1 MSTPLAPPG
10 LDDVHIWQVSL
21 DVGSDEL
28 EALAA
33 VLTPDERER
42 ASRFVQ
48 PCDAARSA
56 AARGH
61 LRQLLGGYLAC
72 PAAEVRLGAGRA
84 GKPYVTN
91 PGANWLRFNMS
102 HSGDQA
108 LIGVANGREVG
119 VDIERVQPEL
129 ADPSLAGLFT
139 PAEQRTLASLTRD
152 EYVRQC
158 FWLWT
163 RKEAV
168 VKGLGIGLMAPLDG
182 VDVLDDHVLLKRNL
196 NELLSASTAQWNVRS
211 LNLGVRSSAAVA
223 VQAPSASTHADH
235 VVQRRIA
242 DRDGDRRQPAFA
254 QSGNSSV
261 REDLSAPGGR
271 VFRSVAKVS
280 GSLLIAT
287 AASAAAA
294 TPASAAPPQ
303 GTVVVVHGLRGI
315 VADVSVDG
323 AVVMRGFAPSRVSD
337 GLHLPAGPHTITIQ
351 RSGAAPGSAPLVTQ
365 RVDVPADA
373 ETALVAGLSESGSP
387 VLTAYS
393 DQPGSFNVNGSSIVI
408 RNAASVPT
416 SLPVLDG
423 QAVAAAI
430 AASHEVTLPT
440 APGEHTLSLKVA
452 QGGAPLVGTQKV
464 PVTPG
469 MATVLYLTGSSK
481 NATLGWLAVPVK
493 LASTRLQPHTVKT
506 GNSGLAAERPGVFAP
521 AGSTAAPLAWL
532 GALALAGMSWSA
544 LRLRSR
550 RRAFSTC
557 D

>member
-1 MSTPLAPPG
+1 M
-10 LDDVHIWQVSL
+10 
-21 DVGSDEL
+21 
-28 EALAA
+28 
-33 VLTPDERER
+33 
-42 ASRFVQ
+42 
-48 PCDAARSA
+48 
-56 AARGH
+56 
-61 LRQLLGGYLAC
+61 
-72 PAAEVRLGAGRA
+72 
-84 GKPYVTN
+84 
-91 PGANWLRFNMS
+91 
-102 HSGDQA
+102 
-108 LIGVANGREVG
+108 
-119 VDIERVQPEL
+119 
-129 ADPSLAGLFT
+129 
-139 PAEQRTLASLTRD
+139 
-152 EYVRQC
+152 
-158 FWLWT
+158 
-163 RKEAV
+163 
-168 VKGLGIGLMAPLDG
+168 
-182 VDVLDDHVLLKRNL
+182 
-196 NELLSASTAQWNVRS
+196 
-211 LNLGVRSSAAVA
+211 
-223 VQAPSASTHADH
+223 
-235 VVQRRIA
+235 
-242 DRDGDRRQPAFA
+242 
-254 QSGNSSV
+254 
-261 REDLSAPGGR
+261 
-271 VFRSVAKVS
+271 FRSVAKVS